1 MKSTMNHKQS
11 LRPNGLEQRTTNQMG
26 QVLVLALVIVGL
38 VMINTLVIVSGSQI
52 FSQNTNYTV
61 QASQALNL
69 AEAGVDKAL
78 ASLNATGGSYN
89 GEPETLLGGGSYSV
103 TITTPNTTTKVIES
117 TGYIPSKDNPK
128 AKRTIKINAGKGVG
142 ISFVYGVQVG
152 EGGLQ
157 MAETSKVDGS
167 VYSNG
172 NIEMDNNA
180 KITGDAYVAGGTE
193 AIADQQSDC
202 TPPNCTDFIFGKNVA
217 GDDRLDIAQSFR
229 LSSSSYLGKV
239 ELKLKKIG
247 SPSDITVRVMEDK
260 NGKPD
265 KGNVLT
271 SGTLAA
277 SLVTGQYGFPEVA
290 FDTAPYLSSNTTYWI
305 MLDTSLNASNY
316 WAWSADSLQGYTGGS
331 PSWSPDWQAGNPA
344 WNAISADLG
353 FKVYL
358 GGVPTHIQGG
368 NNGST
373 ISGNAYAN
381 TLRNLTVGGGA
392 YYQMAENVSA
402 GSNHPDSTDPTP
414 KTMPISDA
422 NIAAWK
428 TAASEAG
435 VYSGNISSCRSQLG
449 PGQYVGNVTFPVGC
463 IVMIID
469 PVWITGN
476 LRLNNGAE
484 LQLDAS
490 YGSTSGVVIADGT
503 IELSQNNKILSLG
516 TPGSYLMA
524 ISTYDSRTNGVEAI
538 VVENSSNDGILYA
551 PYGIAKIENT
561 NAISELTAWK
571 VKLLNGV
578 IITYDT
584 GLSSAYFSSGPSGAY
599 SLVKGTY
606 QLK

>member
-1 MKSTMNHKQS
+1 MIGTNLKKQ
-11 LRPNGLEQRTTNQMG
+11 TG

-38 VMINTLVIVSGSQI
+38 VMINTLVIVSGSQL

-89 GEPETLLGGGSYSV
+89 GELETFLGGGSFSV
-103 TITTPNTTTKVIES
+103 TITTPSGNTKVIES

-128 AKRTIKINAGKGVG
+128 VKRTIKINAGKGVG

-157 MAETSKVDGS
+157 MAETSKVEGS

-180 KITGDAYVAGGTE
+180 KITGDAYVAGGI
-193 AIADQQSDC
+193 AAVADQQSDC
-202 TPPNCTDFIFGKNVA
+202 APPNCTDFIFGKNVA
-217 GDDRLDIAQSFR
+217 GNNRLDIAQSFR
-229 LSSSSYLGKV
+229 LGSSNYLGKV
-239 ELKLKKIG
+239 ELKLKKVG
-247 SPSDITVRVMEDK
+247 SPSDITVRIMEDK
-260 NGKPD
+260 NGQPD
-265 KGNVLT
+265 KGEVLT
-271 SGTLAA
+271 LGTLSA
-277 SLVTGQYGFPEVA
+277 SLVTGQYGFAEVT
-290 FDTAPYLSSNTTYWI
+290 FNTAPFLSSNTTYWI
-305 MLDTSLNASNY
+305 MLDTSLDGSNF

-331 PSWSPDWQAGNPA
+331 PSWSPDWQAGNPS

-353 FKVYL
+353 FKAYL
-358 GGVPTHIQGG
+358 GGVPTYILGG
-368 NNGST
+368 NHGST
-373 ISGNAYAN
+373 IEGNAYAN
-381 TLRNLTVGGGA
+381 ALRDLTVGGGA
-392 YYQMAENVSA
+392 YYQTVENVSA
-402 GSNHPDSTDPTP
+402 GSNHPDSPDPSP
-414 KTMPISDA
+414 KTMPVSDT

-435 VYSGNISSCRSQLG
+435 IYSGNISTCRSQLG
-449 PGQYVGNVTFPVGC
+449 PGQYIGDVTFPIGC
-463 IVMIID
+463 IVTIID

-476 LRLNNGAE
+476 LRLNNGAH

-490 YGSTSGVVIADGT
+490 YGSTSGVVITDGT
-503 IELSQNNKILSLG
+503 IKLSQNNKILSLG
-516 TPGSYLMA
+516 TAGSYLMA
-524 ISTYDSRTNGVEAI
+524 VSTFDSRSNGQTAI
-538 VVENSSNDGILYA
+538 EVENSSNEGILYS
-551 PYGIAKIENT
+551 PYGIAEIENT
-561 NAISELTAWK
+561 NEISELTAWK
-571 VKLLNGV
+571 VKLSNGV
-578 IITYDT
+578 EISYDT